1 MTAVGYQV
9 MPRLAADEYAD
20 LEQSII
26 ENGVQVPITV
36 APDGAIIDGHHR
48 DEIARKYA
56 LHCPRVTAEGSSE
69 KLRGL
74 AFSLNLHRRHLTREQ
89 RRALV
94 VDSIKSDPQLSDREH
109 GRRTGVSPT
118 TAGAVRQELESDGL
132 VSKLDTRTGADGIAQ
147 PASKPPRPEPNPV
160 AEVCRDC
167 DGYGCETCVP
177 EDIADALDEH
187 QAQGSALEALQRQ
200 IDQAPQRKSPEK
212 PITKSFDSATY
223 DLKRVVKRVVNLSEN
238 DRFKKNKDQITGA
251 NLSDLIRARDALNDV
266 IQQLEG

>member
-9 MPRLAADEYAD
+9 MPRLAVDEYAD
-20 LEQSII
+20 LERSII

-48 DEIARKYA
+48 DEIARKHA
-56 LHCPRVTAEGSSE
+56 LHCPRVTAEGSPE
-69 KLRGL
+69 KLRSL

-118 TAGAVRQELESDGL
+118 TAGTVRQELESDGL
-132 VSKLDTRTGADGIAQ
+132 VSKLDTRTGVDGIAQ

-160 AEVCRDC
+160 AEACRDC

-177 EDIADALDEH
+177 EDVADTLDEH
-187 QAQGSALEALQRQ
+187 QAQEP
-200 IDQAPQRKSPEK
+200 APQRKTPEK

-238 DRFKKNKDQITGA
+238 DRFKKNKDQIA
-251 NLSDLIRARDALNDV
+251 DVNLSDLIRVRDALTDV